1 MITDYLTTKSPLNVA
16 FHRHFTGFTGGH
28 LKVFDYFNHVCSSP
42 GGTLTQF
49 YNLAEI
55 KSLESLLLES

>member
-42 GGTLTQF
+42 GGTLHTILQ
-49 YNLAEI
+49 
-55 KSLESLLLES
+55 SC